1 MINMKKTHIKF
12 GINFTDKTKWIF
24 SKTDITFKSEYSPN
38 NFNRE
43 IPELTTFAQT
53 EEEKVICELG
63 CGVGN
68 VIFPL

>member
-1 MINMKKTHIKF
+1 M
-12 GINFTDKTKWIF
+12 NFFKDRHYLQKWDYF
-24 SKTDITFKSEYSPN
+24 LN
-38 NFNRE
+38 NFKRE